1 MKATMFSLIK
11 VLLLLS
17 LLASL
22 SSAQRPRTNRCLCS
36 SLRKSVGQNLQMIN
50 FYEANTFCD
59 TLEIVVTRKD
69 GRRFCLN
76 PNSRDGLYLQRRNK
90 DSTPSSTTPPQ

>member
-22 SSAQRPRTNRCLCS
+22 SSAQRPQTSRCLCS
-36 SLRKSVGQNLQMIN
+36 RFQRYSGDAQRFDIYNP
-50 FYEANTFCD
+50 YAFCD
-59 TLEIVVTRKD
+59 KLEIVVTRKD
-69 GRRFCLN
+69 GEKFCVN
-76 PNSRDGLYLQRRNK
+76 PNSKGGRYLQK
-90 DSTPSSTTPPQ
+90 KKSTTQALQPPLSEE